1 MANVKTT
8 SQLELMIL
16 SDLLNKNAKHLLS
29 SAYKL
34 WRVPAIF

>member
-8 SQLELMIL
+8 LELMIL

-34 WRVPAIF
+34 